1 MSGNLS
7 THQRRRFGERPGV
20 RRTFLLLAA
29 GLSLLLV
36 VGSGFAIAGIRYYDS
51 KITKIL
57 VGREAL
63 TDDRCMRADG
73 TNACL
78 PSVTPECLQNVCNW
92 LVIGSDSREE
102 LTDQQQLVYGD
113 TDRVEGQRADTIIV
127 VNQDPNLNRT
137 VVLHIPRDL
146 RVPLP
151 NGETGRINTA
161 YEEGPDGIVRAV
173 EDITGL
179 SINHF
184 VSVNFAG
191 FINVVNALG
200 GVSICIDRP
209 LVDRLAGLDLPEAG
223 CYELQGRQALA
234 FVRARHIQ
242 GDAIPDFSRI
252 SRQQQFIRSV
262 INELL
267 SPGAALHLPS
277 LIEAAQDNLVIDENL
292 NLYDVRD
299 LTNELAQVGTEGV
312 TFRVTPAVP
321 TVIDEVSYL
330 ELQPKA
336 RQLFARIR
344 DGRDL
349 GALGKVALL
358 TPISPADVKVQLY
371 DAGNPEA
378 VDEVAEYLRDA
389 GFVVHGIDD
398 APPELSTSAL
408 LYSSGFGKQKE
419 VASSYLPLVP
429 VQFVDTPIGD
439 SDVVVVVASDFPGI
453 NP

>member
-1 MSGNLS
+1 MSEYPSSHG
-7 THQRRRFGERPGV
+7 RRRRGERRAA
-20 RRTFLLLAA
+20 RRAFLLLAA
-29 GLSLLLV
+29 GVSVLLV

-51 KITKIL
+51 KITKIV
-57 VGREAL
+57 VGQKAL
-63 TDDRCMRADG
+63 TDSRCTRPDG

-78 PSVTPECLQNVCNW
+78 PSVTPECLENVCNW

-102 LTDQQQLVYGD
+102 LTEQQQLVYGD

-137 VVLHIPRDL
+137 VILHIPRDL
-146 RVPLP
+146 RVELP
-151 NGETGRINTA
+151 NGETGKINTA
-161 YEEGPDGIVRAV
+161 YEDGPDGIVQAV
-173 EDITGL
+173 EDLTGL

-209 LVDRLAGLDLPEAG
+209 LVDTLAGLNLPTAG
-223 CYELQGRQALA
+223 CYELQGKQALA

-277 LIEAAQDNLVIDENL
+277 LIDAAQDNLVLDENL

-299 LTNELAQVGTEGV
+299 LTNELAQVGTAGV

-321 TVIDEVSYL
+321 TVIDDVSYL
-330 ELQPKA
+330 ELLPKA
-336 RQLFARIR
+336 RQLFTRIR
-344 DGRDL
+344 TGREL
-349 GALGKVALL
+349 GTLGKVALL
-358 TPISPADVKVQLY
+358 TPISPADVKVLLY
-371 DAGNPEA
+371 DAGDPDA
-378 VDEVAEYLRDA
+378 ADEVAAYLRDA
-389 GFVVHGIDD
+389 GFVVLGIEP
-398 APPELSTSAL
+398 APAEYTTSVL
-408 LYSSGFGKQKE
+408 LYSTGFGKQKE

-429 VQFVDTPIGD
+429 VQFLDTAIEGT
-439 SDVVVVVASDFPGI
+439 DVTVVVASDFQGI